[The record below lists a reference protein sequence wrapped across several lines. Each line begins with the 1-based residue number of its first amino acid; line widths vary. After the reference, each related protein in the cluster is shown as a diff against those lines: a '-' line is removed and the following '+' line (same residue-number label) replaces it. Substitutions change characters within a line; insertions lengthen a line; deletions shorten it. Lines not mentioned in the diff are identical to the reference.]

1 MPQLR
6 NTRHRDLQ
14 HVSDAYPIFGLCL
27 RNENREANGHQAPF
41 DAAAQDAAED
51 IDMEIIA
58 QSGIPHGSNSLL
70 GRGLWVKFFKAP
82 DGRQRAC
89 IAIVRATVQI
99 SDPHDLPFFCSPHWR
114 CAAQCLPRRSIDQC

>member
-89 IAIVRATVQI
+89 IAIVP
-99 SDPHDLPFFCSPHWR
+99 SDRPDKRSARLAVLLLSTLALCRSVSPSPF
-114 CAAQCLPRRSIDQC
+114 D